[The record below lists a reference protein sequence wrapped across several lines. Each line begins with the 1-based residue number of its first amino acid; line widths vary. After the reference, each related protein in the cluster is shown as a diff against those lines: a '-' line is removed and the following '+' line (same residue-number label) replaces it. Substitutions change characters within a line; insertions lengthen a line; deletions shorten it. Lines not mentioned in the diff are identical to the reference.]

1 MRPLRGAVVH
11 SPDMRLPDVLG
22 VLGALVVGTVLAVF
36 LMATALG
43 TQTALPSTVPPSVP
57 PLPTLAQVS
66 LPPSTIPSGAP
77 LASSAA
83 QPLAV
88 GSTAPGLQLTLLD
101 GSVMNTADFQGTPMW
116 VTFMTTWTPQSPAEL
131 AMETD
136 YAKMLGTEMNEVV
149 VDVGEDAQTVRTFM
163 KAQNFKLPVALDQN
177 GSAQAAWGAYA
188 LPVHYFLDADGVV
201 QEVVYGG
208 APVQVF
214 ITAITAVVPDFS
226 AEAPTTQPTLPLNL
240 PSETPVVES
249 TPEASATP

>member
-22 VLGALVVGTVLAVF
+22 VLGALVVGVLLAVL

-43 TQTALPSTVPPSVP
+43 TQPPLPTPVGPSLP

-66 LPPSTIPSGAP
+66 QPPSTTPSGAP
-77 LASSAA
+77 LASGGP
-83 QPLAV
+83 QPLAI
-88 GSTAPGLQLTLLD
+88 GSTAPGLPLTLLD
-101 GSVMNTADFQGTPMW
+101 GSVMNTTDFLGTPMW

-136 YAKMLGTEMNEVV
+136 YAKQLGTEMNEVV
-149 VDVGEDAQTVRTFM
+149 VDVGEDAQTVRTFI
-163 KAQNFKLPVALDQN
+163 KAQNFKLPVALDQD
-177 GSAQAAWGAYA
+177 GSAQAAWGAYG

-201 QEVVYGG
+201 QQVVYGG
-208 APVQVF
+208 AQVQVF

-226 AEAPTTQPTLPLNL
+226 AEAPTTKPTLPLDL
-240 PSETPVVES
+240 PTETPVVNPS
-249 TPEASATP
+249 PEASATP